1 MSPLGSIIDNVFGV
15 DAPRASVADPTS
27 AGAPEADAAAAAA
40 AERSTAVRKAARR
53 DLASYIVPLNNAPA
67 EGTGLYIPK

>member
-1 MSPLGSIIDNVFGV
+1 MSAIGSIVDNAFGV
-15 DAPRASVADPTS
+15 DAPRANVADP
-27 AGAPEADAAAAAA
+27 APTAVDDAAAAA
-40 AERSTAVRKAARR
+40 AERSTAVRRAAQR

>member
-15 DAPRASVADPTS
+15 DAPRANIADPTS
-27 AGAPEADAAAAAA
+27 AGTPEADAAAAAA

>member
-1 MSPLGSIIDNVFGV
+1 MSVISDLADNVFGV
-15 DAPRASVADPTS
+15 NAPRASIADPTS
-27 AGAPEADAAAAAA
+27 AGTPEADAAAAAA